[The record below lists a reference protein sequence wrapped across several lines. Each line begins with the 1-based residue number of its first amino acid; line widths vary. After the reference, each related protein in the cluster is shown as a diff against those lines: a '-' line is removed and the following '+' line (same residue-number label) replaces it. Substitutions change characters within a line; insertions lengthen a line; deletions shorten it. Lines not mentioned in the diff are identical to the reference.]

1 MRLLLSFCT
10 AIACGF
16 AHGEALAQPMSDPLR
31 DPMRPADARK
41 DEAPDAAPSGPVLQ
55 VVITSPQRKLA
66 VIDGAVVRVGDPV
79 RGGKLA
85 AVSDSVAVVDKSGS
99 RDVVLMHPGID
110 KRPARKE
117 KP

>member
-1 MRLLLSFCT
+1 MRLLLSLCT

-16 AHGEALAQPMSDPLR
+16 AHGEALAQPMSDP
-31 DPMRPADARK
+31 MRPADARK
-41 DEAPDAAPSGPVLQ
+41 DEARDAAPSGPVLQ
-55 VVITSPQRKLA
+55 VVITSPHRKLA

-85 AVSDSVAVVDKSGS
+85 AVSDSLAVVDKSGD